1 MLRPIGGADGKT
13 YRFTENRKKLLI
25 VNFDREYFFSMNG
38 IDEFFLCIIY
48 DGVLSNFQLGANC
61 CNLGL

>member
-1 MLRPIGGADGKT
+1 MVKLTVLLKIA
-13 YRFTENRKKLLI
+13 KKLLI
-25 VNFDREYFFSMNG
+25 VNFDRQYFFSMNG

>member
-1 MLRPIGGADGKT
+1 MVKLTVLLKIA
-13 YRFTENRKKLLI
+13 KKLLI